1 MSPFFIKHPIIA
13 GVIAIVTTL
22 LGIICMMGLPIS
34 QYPDIAP
41 VTILLSANYPGAN
54 AQEVADSVA
63 NPVEL
68 QLSGLENM
76 DYMCSTSSNNGAC
89 SIDVIF
95 SPGTDANTDQQ
106 LTNMRY
112 QQATAQL
119 PSEVTS
125 MGVTI
130 KQSSGLP
137 IMLYALDSPDN
148 FFDTID
154 LTGYAYI
161 NLVDPIKRT
170 EGVGDVMVFGGRY
183 AVRIWLDT
191 RKMAQKGITV
201 SQVYSAV
208 SSQNTINPGGA
219 VGAEPMPDGQEF
231 TYTIRNKGRLGSID
245 EFKDIIVMRS
255 GTQAVKLGD
264 IATIEL
270 GSQSYSLSGR
280 INGRPA
286 TAMAIYQSADANAI
300 ATADRLRELFKQKE
314 AVLPEGMRGF
324 VTLDTTITVRD
335 SIDEIKQTLIE
346 ALVLVAI
353 VVFVFLQGFRSTL
366 IPLIAVPVSLVT
378 TFCFFPILGFSLNTI
393 CLLGMVLAIGL
404 VVDDA
409 IVVVE
414 AVESHMERGM
424 SPRQATFAAMKEVS
438 GPVIAIALV
447 LAAVFLPSVLLPGI
461 TGTLFQQFAVTIAV
475 SMLISAFNALT
486 LSPALCALMLKPKAE
501 HESLFTPFYKLFN
514 RCYDWVSHQFAAACG
529 FLCRRLWISMPLL
542 LVLILCIIPASQKVR
557 SGFLPN
563 EDQSFLICG
572 VIMKPGV
579 SLQRL
584 NEQTQIVEKTLMA
597 DPAADVVTSIVGMNL
612 VISVQTTNAITYF
625 ITLKPFKDRPAM
637 ENGKL
642 PTADDVQAR
651 MTKALSMCGVDG
663 YSFVVGP
670 PAIPGVGTG
679 NDIAF
684 ILQDTAGQGVQTLY
698 QEVKKLEAALQQDPA
713 IGSATDMMLPQVPQK
728 GLAIDVDKCLAQGVD
743 YSAANSLLQCFNGS
757 SFVNY
762 YTEFGQQWQV
772 YLQADGRSRVNTDQI
787 ANFYVANSKG
797 ESVPLSA
804 LVTIKDIAD
813 TEFVYHNQ
821 AYNAAKIS
829 IMPAEGY
836 SSAQAMAAAERI
848 FRETCDLNK
857 FDFGYADMSFQEK
870 KVQDGLGLGTIFT
883 LSGVFAFLIMAAL
896 YEKWTLPLSIFLT
909 VPIAVL
915 GAFLGLWRYDLE
927 LNLYA
932 QIGLVMLVGLA
943 AKNAILIVEFA
954 VLQMERGMGV
964 VEAAVEA
971 ARMRL
976 RPILMTSFAFI
987 LGCVPL
993 LTAEGSGALARNAI
1007 GVVVVIGMSIA
1018 TALGVFFIPCSFVFI
1033 MKLFRTKVIK
1043 AQHGDDPDEVY
1054 AYAQLAAEEAKGE
1067 AMIEAR
1073 EEGEAGEG
1081 AAPVAKA

>member
-13 GVIAIVTTL
+13 GVIAIVTTM

-41 VTILLSANYPGAN
+41 ITIQISASYPGAN
-54 AQEVADSVA
+54 AQEVADSIA

-76 DYMCSTSSNNGAC
+76 DYMTSTSSNNGSC
-89 SIDVIF
+89 SINVIF
-95 SPGTDANTDQQ
+95 SPGTDANTNQQ

-112 QQATAQL
+112 QQANAQL
-119 PSEVTS
+119 PSMVTA

-137 IMLYALDSPDN
+137 LMLYALDSPDD

-161 NLVDPIKRT
+161 NLVDPIKRVD
-170 EGVGDVMVFGGRY
+170 GVGDVMVFGGRY

-191 RKMAQKGITV
+191 RKMAQKGV
-201 SQVYSAV
+201 SVTQVYNAV
-208 SSQNTINPGGA
+208 NAQNTINPGGA

-245 EFKDIIVMRS
+245 EFKDIIVLQK

-270 GSQSYSLSGR
+270 GTQSYSLSGR

-300 ATADRLRELFKQKE
+300 ATADRLQELFKQKE
-314 AVLPEGMRGF
+314 AVLPEGMRAF
-324 VTLDTTITVRD
+324 ISLDTTTTVRD
-335 SIDEIKQTLIE
+335 SIEEIKQTLIE

-438 GPVIAIALV
+438 GPVVAIALV

-486 LSPALCALMLKPKAE
+486 LSPALCALMLKPKSE
-501 HESLFTPFYKLFN
+501 HQSIFTPFYNLFN
-514 RCYDWVSHQFAAACG
+514 KGYDWVSTKFAAACG
-529 FLCRRLWISMPLL
+529 FLCRKLWISMPILL
-542 LVLILCIIPASQKVR
+542 GLILCIIPASKKVPG
-557 SGFLPN
+557 GFLPN

-572 VIMKPGV
+572 VIMKPSV

-584 NEQTQIVEKTLMA
+584 KEQTQVVEKTIMA
-597 DPAADVVTSIVGMNL
+597 DPATDVVTSVVGMNL
-612 VISVQTTNAITYF
+612 IISVQTTNAITYF
-625 ITLKPFKDRPAM
+625 VTLKPFKDRPAM
-637 ENGKL
+637 ENGEL
-642 PTADDVQAR
+642 PTADDIQKR
-651 MTKALSMCGVDG
+651 MTSALAASGVDG
-663 YSFVVGP
+663 ISFVVGP

-679 NDIAF
+679 NDISF

-698 QEVKKLEAALQQDPA
+698 AEVKKLEAAFMADPSIA
-713 IGSATDMMLPQVPQK
+713 AATDMMLPQVPQK
-728 GLAIDVDKCLAQGVD
+728 GLAIDKDKCLAQGVD
-743 YSAANSLLQCFNGS
+743 YAAANSLLQCFNGS

-772 YLQADGRSRVNTDQI
+772 YMQADGRSRANTDQI

-813 TEFVYHNQ
+813 TEFVMHNQ
-821 AYNAAKIS
+821 GYNAAKIS
-829 IMPAEGY
+829 IVPAEGF
-836 SSAQAMAAAERI
+836 STAQAMEAAERI
-848 FRETCDLNK
+848 FMDTCDRNK
-857 FDFGYADMSFQEK
+857 FEYTYADMSFQEK

-915 GAFLGLWRYDLE
+915 GAFVGLAANHME

-964 VEAAVEA
+964 IEAAVEA

-993 LTAEGSGALARNAI
+993 MIAEGSGALARNSI
-1007 GVVVVIGMSIA
+1007 GVVVVIGMTIA
-1018 TALGVFFIPCSFVFI
+1018 TALGIFFIPCSFVFI
-1033 MKLFRTKVIK
+1033 MKLFRTRVIR
-1043 AQHGDDPDEVY
+1043 AHHGDDPDEVY
-1054 AYAQLAAEEAKGE
+1054 AYAQLAAEEVSDDE
-1067 AMIEAR
+1067 P
-1073 EEGEAGEG
+1073 
-1081 AAPVAKA
+1081 APAEAKAEKA

>member
-22 LGIICMMGLPIS
+22 LGIICMAGLPIS
-34 QYPDIAP
+34 LYPDIAP
-41 VTILLSANYPGAN
+41 VQISLSASYPGAN
-54 AQEVADSVA
+54 ATEVADSVA

-68 QLSGLENM
+68 QLSGLQKM
-76 DYMCSTSSNNGAC
+76 DYMTSTSSNNGAC
-89 SIDVIF
+89 SISVYF
-95 SPGTDANTDQQ
+95 EPGTDPNTDQQ

-119 PSEVTS
+119 PSVVS
-125 MGVTI
+125 AMGVTL
-130 KQSSGLP
+130 KQNSGLP
-137 IMLYALDSPDN
+137 MMLYALDSPQN
-148 FFDTID
+148 FFDIID

-161 NLVDPIKRT
+161 NLVDPIKRV
-170 EGVGDVMVFGGRY
+170 EGVGDVMVFGARY
-183 AVRIWLDT
+183 AVRIWLDSK
-191 RKMAQKGITV
+191 KMAQKGISV
-201 SQVYSAV
+201 DQVYNAV
-208 SSQNTINPGGA
+208 NTQNTINPGGS

-231 TYTIRNKGRLGSID
+231 TYTIRNKGRLTSID
-245 EFKDIIVMRS
+245 EFKDIIVQQS

-264 IATIEL
+264 IADIEL

-280 INGRPA
+280 INGTPA
-286 TAMAIYQSADANAI
+286 VAMAIYQSADANAI
-300 ATADRLRELFKQKE
+300 ATAERLRKLFAEKE
-314 AVLPEGMRGF
+314 AVMPEGMRGF
-324 VTLDTTITVRD
+324 ISLDTTTTVSD
-335 SIDEIKQTLIE
+335 SIEEIKHTLIE

-353 VVFVFLQGFRSTL
+353 VVFAFLQGFRTTL

-414 AVESHMERGM
+414 AVESHLERGM
-424 SPRQATFAAMKEVS
+424 NPRQATFAAMKEVS

-486 LSPALCALMLKPKAE
+486 LSPALCALMLKPKSE
-501 HESLFTPFYKLFN
+501 HKSIFTPFYNLFN
-514 RCYDWVSHQFAAACG
+514 KCYDWVAGTYAAMCG
-529 FLCRRLWISMPLL
+529 FLCRRLYLSIP
-542 LVLILCIIPASQKVR
+542 VLIGISCLIIPTAEKVPD
-557 SGFLPN
+557 GFLPD
-563 EDQSFLICG
+563 EDQGFLLCG

-584 NEQTQIVEKTLMA
+584 KEQTVTVENLLMQ
-597 DPAADVVTSIVGMNL
+597 DSSVDVVTCVMGMNV
-612 VISVQTTNAITYF
+612 VIGVQTTNALTYF
-625 ITLKPFKDRPAM
+625 ISLKPYKERPVM
-637 ENGKL
+637 ENGKTPSAKDIL
-642 PTADDVQAR
+642 AR
-651 MTKALSMCGVDG
+651 LNIAMANSGVDG
-663 YSFVVGP
+663 ISFIVGP

-684 ILQDTAGQGVQTLY
+684 IVQDTAGDGVQALY
-698 QEVKKLEAALQQDPA
+698 QEVQRLETAFKKDPA
-713 IGSATDMMLPQVPQK
+713 IGNASDMMLPQVPQK
-728 GLAIDVDKCLAQGVD
+728 SLTIDKDKCLAQGVD

-762 YTEFGQQWQV
+762 YSEFGQQWQV
-772 YLQADGRSRVNTDQI
+772 YLQAAGQNRVNTDQI
-787 ANFYVANSKG
+787 ANFYITNAKG
-797 ESVPLSA
+797 ENVPLSA

-813 TEFVYHNQ
+813 TEFVYHHQ
-821 AYNAAKIS
+821 GYNAAKIS
-829 IMPAEGY
+829 ITPAEGY
-836 SSAQAMAAAERI
+836 SSAQAMEAAERI
-848 FRETCDLNK
+848 FMETADTTK
-857 FDFGYADMSFQEK
+857 FGYGYDDMSFQEK
-870 KVQDGLGLGTIFT
+870 KVQDGLGLGSIFL
-883 LSGVFAFLIMAAL
+883 LSGVFSFLIMAAL
-896 YEKWTLPLSIFLT
+896 YEKWTLPLAIFMT

-915 GAFLGLWRYDLE
+915 GAFAGMALFHMD

-954 VLQMERGMGV
+954 VLQMERGMSV
-964 VEAAVEA
+964 VDAAVAA

-993 LTAEGSGALARNAI
+993 MTAEGSGALARNSI
-1007 GVVVVIGMSIA
+1007 GVVVVIGMTIA
-1018 TALGVFFIPCSFVFI
+1018 TGIGIFFIPCAFVFI
-1033 MKLFRTKVIK
+1033 MKLFRSKIK
-1043 AQHGDDPDEVY
+1043 KAHHGDDPDEVY
-1054 AYAQLAAEEAKGE
+1054 AYKRLEAEEEE
-1067 AMIEAR
+1067 AT
-1073 EEGEAGEG
+1073 
-1081 AAPVAKA
+1081 VKQD